1 MYTGILTTGEIILS
15 TRLRRFLFVAGL
27 GLCMHGTSSAEGR
40 TPPGAA
46 TPAVAALLKA
56 INGRDLLKHI
66 KVLASDEFEGRSP
79 GTRGET
85 LTVAYIKLQFTR
97 LGLASGNPDGTY
109 VQQVPMRGVTST
121 PKLTFNA
128 GGKATP
134 LNFPRD
140 FVAFSPRAERDIRVD
155 DSEVVFVGY
164 GVVAPEFGWDDYKA
178 ADLRGKTLVMLIND
192 PPVADPN
199 NPARLDPAMFKGE
212 GMTYYG
218 RWTYKYET
226 AAKLGAAAAIIVHET
241 KPAAYPYEVV
251 INSWA
256 RENFILKTDGP
267 NASFPAV
274 PAWIHLDRARDLF
287 RAAGLDFDTLKKSA
301 LSRDFKPVSL
311 GVKATFQVQNT
322 LREIASNNVV
332 AKIEGSDPE
341 LKNECVV
348 YTAHWD
354 HFGVN
359 DKLQGT
365 RTQRIFHGALD
376 NASGVAMLLELAKA
390 YKALPAPPKR
400 TIVFIATT
408 GEEQGLLGAHYVHHP
423 LCPLYR
429 TVANIN
435 IDGINTWGR
444 TKDVEIIGFGQ
455 SSMDDIVKKF
465 AATQGRTVR
474 PETRPELGSFYR
486 ADHFEFAK
494 AGVPVVYVKGGRDY
508 IGRPESYA
516 RDRVDEYIA
525 QRYHKVTDTVRSDWN
540 LAGAV
545 EDARLLLMVGYDVA
559 QGSDFPRWKAG
570 SEFKRSDMR

>member
-1 MYTGILTTGEIILS
+1 MS
-15 TRLRRFLFVAGL
+15 TRLRHFLFVAGL
-27 GLCMHGTSSAEGR
+27 GLCMHGTSSAEGP
-40 TPPGAA
+40 TPPASAA
-46 TPAVAALLKA
+46 PAVAASLKA
-56 INGRDLLKHI
+56 IDGRNLLKHI

-85 LTVAYIKLQFTR
+85 LTVAYIKRQFTR
-97 LGLASGNPDGTY
+97 LGLASANPDGTY

-121 PKLTFNA
+121 PKFAFNA

-134 LNFPRD
+134 LDFPGD
-140 FVAFSPRAERDIRVD
+140 FVAFSPRTERDVRVD
-155 DSEVVFVGY
+155 GSEMIFVGY
-164 GVVAPEFGWDDYKA
+164 GVVAPEFGWDDYKG

-218 RWTYKYET
+218 RWTYKYEM

-256 RENFILKTDGP
+256 RENFTLKTDGP

-287 RAAGLDFDTLKKSA
+287 RAAGMDFETLKKSA

-311 GVKATFQVQNT
+311 GVTATFQVQNT

-348 YTAHWD
+348 YSAHWD
-354 HFGVN
+354 HFGIN
-359 DKLQGT
+359 DKLKGP
-365 RTQRIFHGALD
+365 RTQQIFHGALD
-376 NASGVAMLLELAKA
+376 NASGVATLLELAKA

-408 GEEQGLLGAHYVHHP
+408 GEEQGLLGAQYYAHHP
-423 LCPLYR
+423 LYPLDR
-429 TVANIN
+429 TLVNIN
-435 IDGINTWGR
+435 IDVINTWGR
-444 TKDVEIIGFGQ
+444 TRDVEIIGFGH
-455 SSMDDIVKKF
+455 SSTDDSVKKF
-465 AATQGRTVR
+465 AAMQGRTVR
-474 PETRPELGSFYR
+474 PESRPELGIFYR
-486 ADHFEFAK
+486 GDHFEFAK
-494 AGVPVVYVKGGRDY
+494 VGVPVVYVMGGRDY
-508 IGRPESYA
+508 IGKPESYA
-516 RDRVDEYIA
+516 REKVDDYIA
-525 QRYHKVTDTVRSDWN
+525 HRYHKPTDTVRGDWN
-540 LAGAV
+540 LEGAV
-545 EDARLLLMVGYDVA
+545 EDTRLLFMVGYDIA
-559 QGSDFPRWKAG
+559 QGSEIPQWKAG
-570 SEFKRSDMR
+570 SEFKRSDKR

>member
-1 MYTGILTTGEIILS
+1 MSNPFLS
-15 TRLRRFLFVAGL
+15 TRLRRFLFVTGA
-27 GLCMHGTSSAEGR
+27 GLCMYGASGAEGP
-40 TPPGAA
+40 TPPAA
-46 TPAVAALLKA
+46 VPSAITASLKS
-56 INGRDLLKHI
+56 IDGRSLLKHI

-79 GTRGET
+79 GTKGET
-85 LTVAYIKLQFTR
+85 LTVAYIKRHFSR

-109 VQQVPMRGVTST
+109 VQQVPMRGVAST
-121 PKLTFNA
+121 PKLAFNA
-128 GGKATP
+128 GGKATQ
-134 LNFPRD
+134 LNFPGD

-155 DSEVVFVGY
+155 ESEVVFVGY
-164 GVVAPEFGWDDYKA
+164 GVVAPEFGWDDYKG

-192 PPVADPN
+192 PPVPDPN
-199 NPARLDPAMFKGE
+199 NAARLDPTMFKGE
-212 GMTYYG
+212 AMTYYG
-218 RWTYKYET
+218 RWTYKYEM

-256 RENFILKTDGP
+256 RENFTLKTDGP

-287 RAAGLDFDTLKKSA
+287 RSAGLDFETLKKSA
-301 LSRDFKPVSL
+301 LSPEFKPVNL
-311 GVKATFQVQNT
+311 GVTATFRVRNR
-322 LREIASNNVV
+322 LREIASNNIV

-348 YTAHWD
+348 YSAHWD

-359 DKLQGT
+359 DNLPGT
-365 RTQRIFHGALD
+365 RTQKIFHGALD

-390 YKALPAPPKR
+390 YKALPAPTKR

-408 GEEQGLLGAHYVHHP
+408 GEEQGLLGAQYYVQHP
-423 LCPLYR
+423 LYPLHR
-429 TVANIN
+429 TLANIN

-444 TKDVEIIGFGQ
+444 TKDVEIIGFGR
-455 SSMDDIVKKF
+455 SSMDDSVEKF
-465 AATQGRTVR
+465 AAMQGRSVR

-494 AGVPVVYVKGGRDY
+494 VGVPVVYVKGGRDY
-508 IGRPESYA
+508 IGKPESYA
-516 RDRVDEYIA
+516 HERVDEYIA

-545 EDARLLLMVGYDVA
+545 EDAQLLLMVGYDVA
-559 QGSDFPRWKAG
+559 QGTEIPHWKAG
-570 SEFKRSDMR
+570 SEFKR

>member
-1 MYTGILTTGEIILS
+1 
-15 TRLRRFLFVAGL
+15 
-27 GLCMHGTSSAEGR
+27 MHGTSSAQGG
-40 TPPGAA
+40 TPPGP
-46 TPAVAALLKA
+46 TPSAVAESLKA
-56 INGRDLLKHI
+56 IDGGNLLKHI

-85 LTVAYIKLQFTR
+85 LTVTYIKQHFTR
-97 LGLASGNPDGTY
+97 LGLTSGNPDGTY

-121 PKLTFNA
+121 PKLAFNVR
-128 GGKATP
+128 GKATP
-134 LNFPRD
+134 LNFPGD
-140 FVAFSPRAERDIRVD
+140 FVAFSPRAERDIKID

-164 GVVAPEFGWDDYKA
+164 GVVAPEYGWDDYKG

-192 PPVADPN
+192 PPVPDPN
-199 NPARLDPAMFKGE
+199 NPARLDPAVFKGE

-218 RWTYKYET
+218 RWTYKYEM

-251 INSWA
+251 INSWV
-256 RENFILKTDGP
+256 RENFTLKTDGP

-274 PAWIHLDRARDLF
+274 PAWMHLDRARDLF
-287 RAAGLDFDTLKKSA
+287 RAAGLDFETLKKSA
-301 LSRDFKPVSL
+301 LSREFKPVRL
-311 GVKATFQVQNT
+311 GVTATFQVQNT

-348 YTAHWD
+348 YSAHWD

-359 DKLQGT
+359 DKLPGT
-365 RTQRIFHGALD
+365 RAQKIFHGALD
-376 NASGVAMLLELAKA
+376 NASGVAMLLELAQA
-390 YKALPAPPKR
+390 FKALPAPPKR

-408 GEEQGLLGAHYVHHP
+408 GEEQGLLGAQYYVQHP
-423 LCPLYR
+423 LYPLHR
-429 TVANIN
+429 TLANIN

-444 TKDVEIIGFGQ
+444 TKDVEIIGFGH
-455 SSMDDIVKKF
+455 SSMDDSVTKF
-465 AATQGRTVR
+465 AAMQGRTVR

-508 IGRPESYA
+508 IGKPESYA

-525 QRYHKVTDTVRSDWN
+525 HRYHKVTDTVRSDWN

-545 EDARLLLMVGYDVA
+545 EDARLLFMVGYDVA
-559 QGSDFPRWKAG
+559 QGSEIPQWKAG
-570 SEFKRSDMR
+570 SEFKRSDKR

>member
-1 MYTGILTTGEIILS
+1 MTGEIILS
-15 TRLRRFLFVAGL
+15 TRLRRFLFVTGL
-27 GLCMHGTSSAEGR
+27 GLCLHAPSIARDR
-40 TPPGAA
+40 TPPGPA
-46 TPAVAALLKA
+46 TSAVAASLRA
-56 INGRDLLKHI
+56 INGRNLLKHI

-79 GTRGET
+79 GTNGET
-85 LTVAYIKLQFTR
+85 LTVAYIKQQFTR

-109 VQQVPMRGVTST
+109 VQQVPMSGVTST
-121 PKLTFNA
+121 PKLAFNV

-134 LNFPRD
+134 LNFPGD
-140 FVAFSPRAERDIRVD
+140 FVAFSPGAERDIRIHE
-155 DSEVVFVGY
+155 SEVVFVGY

-192 PPVADPN
+192 PPVPDPN
-199 NPARLDPAMFKGE
+199 NPAKLDPAMFKGE

-218 RWTYKYET
+218 RWTYKYEM

-251 INSWA
+251 VNSWA

-267 NASFPAV
+267 NANFPAV
-274 PAWIHLDRARDLF
+274 PAWIHLERARDLF
-287 RAAGLDFDTLKKSA
+287 RAAGVDFETLKKSA
-301 LSRDFKPVSL
+301 LSREFKPVSL
-311 GVKATFQVQNT
+311 GVTATFQVQNT

-348 YTAHWD
+348 YSAHWD

-365 RTQRIFHGALD
+365 RTQQIFHGASD
-376 NASGVAMLLELAKA
+376 NATGVAMLLELAKA
-390 YKALPAPPKR
+390 YTALPAPPKR

-408 GEEQGLLGAHYVHHP
+408 GEEQGLLGARYYVHHP
-423 LCPLYR
+423 LYPLHR
-429 TVANIN
+429 TLANIN

-455 SSMDDIVKKF
+455 SSMDDIVEKF
-465 AATQGRTVR
+465 AAMQGRTVR
-474 PETRPELGSFYR
+474 PDTRPEHGSFYR

-494 AGVPVVYVKGGRDY
+494 AGVPVVYIKGGRDY
-508 IGRPESYA
+508 IGKPESYA

-545 EDARLLLMVGYDVA
+545 EDAQLLLMVGYDVA
-559 QGSDFPRWKAG
+559 QGPEIPQWKAG
-570 SEFKRSDMR
+570 SEFKRSDKR

>member
-1 MYTGILTTGEIILS
+1 
-15 TRLRRFLFVAGL
+15 
-27 GLCMHGTSSAEGR
+27 MHGTSGAESP
-40 TPPGAA
+40 TPPG
-46 TPAVAALLKA
+46 PAPSVVEASLKS
-56 INGRDLLKHI
+56 IDGRNLLKHI
-66 KVLASDEFEGRSP
+66 QVLASDEFEGRSP
-79 GTRGET
+79 GTKGEA
-85 LTVAYIKLQFTR
+85 LTVAYIKRQFTR

-109 VQQVPMRGVTST
+109 VQQVPMRGVTSM

-128 GGKATP
+128 GGKATQ

-140 FVAFSPRAERDIRVD
+140 FVAFSPRGERDVRID

-164 GVVAPEFGWDDYKA
+164 GVVAPEFDWDDYKG

-192 PPVADPN
+192 PPVPDPKN
-199 NPARLDPAMFKGE
+199 SARLDPAMFKGE

-218 RWTYKYET
+218 RWTYKYEM
-226 AAKLGAAAAIIVHET
+226 AAKLGAAAAVIVHET

-251 INSWA
+251 VNSWA
-256 RENFILKTDGP
+256 RENFTLKTDGP

-274 PAWIHLDRARDLF
+274 PAWIHLDRAKDLF
-287 RAAGLDFDTLKKSA
+287 RTAGLDFETLKKSA
-301 LSRDFKPVSL
+301 LSREFKPVSL
-311 GVKATFQVQNT
+311 GVTATFRVQNA
-322 LREIASNNVV
+322 LREIASNNIV

-348 YTAHWD
+348 YSAHWD
-354 HFGVN
+354 HFGLN
-359 DKLQGT
+359 DKLPGT
-365 RTQRIFHGALD
+365 RTQQIFHGASD
-376 NASGVAMLLELAKA
+376 NATGVATLLELAKA

-408 GEEQGLLGAHYVHHP
+408 GEEQGLLGAQYYVYHP
-423 LCPLYR
+423 LYPLYR
-429 TVANIN
+429 TLANIN

-474 PETRPELGSFYR
+474 PETRPELGTFYR

-494 AGVPVVYVKGGRDY
+494 VGVPVVYVKGGRDY
-508 IGRPESYA
+508 IGRPENYG
-516 RDRVDEYIA
+516 RERVDEYIA

-545 EDARLLLMVGYDVA
+545 EDTQLLFLVGYDVA
-559 QGSDFPRWKAG
+559 QGSEIPQWKAG
-570 SEFKRSDMR
+570 SEFKRSDKR